1 MLLSAAPYDDQIV
14 THIRS
19 LPERRYRR
27 QKRDWCIPARRA
39 HLRAVC
45 ALIGEL
51 EERGID
57 VNVSAGASARRE
69 RLDVGRAVLRD
80 DVIEVAGAFSPR
92 RLPALRALPERRFDA
107 DRKTWTVPLT
117 RAGALAI
124 LELADHTDQLVTTQR
139 ARRALQRS
147 AALRAPRTPAKRGS
161 DGADM
166 RQKRRSPVAHWR
178 HYTAGP
184 VFDNPAR
191 QRVVV
196 PGIGLCVRIR
206 VNPRRPSGNAPA
218 TTSATD
224 SAQSVERDALAR
236 KIDIY
241 RVETPEPIT

>member
-1 MLLSAAPYDDQIV
+1 MLLTAAPYDDEIV

-27 QKRDWCIPARRA
+27 QTRDWCIPARRA

-51 EERGID
+51 EERSID
-57 VNVSAGASARRE
+57 VNVSAGASARLA
-69 RLDVGRAVLRD
+69 RLDVGRAVLRG

-92 RLPALRALPERRFDA
+92 RLPALRALPERRFDG

-124 LELADHTDQLVTTQR
+124 LDLADHTDQLVTTQR

-147 AALRAPRTPAKRGS
+147 AARRAPTTPATRDS
-161 DGADM
+161 DGALTSP
-166 RQKRRSPVAHWR
+166 KRRSPVAHWR

-191 QRVVV
+191 ERVVV

-206 VNPRRPSGNAPA
+206 VNPRRA
-218 TTSATD
+218 
-224 SAQSVERDALAR
+224 VR
-236 KIDIY
+236 
-241 RVETPEPIT
+241 